1 MHLKRLIVVIQFYSS
16 FSFEIIQ
23 DYHSSKG
30 KSISPGDSVTLL
42 CKSDSSYEYCSWSHK
57 TPKGRV
63 RECHFEWKRAHNAVK
78 KQDCSKD
85 FSHKVSM
92 TGNYDKHQCGI
103 RIQNVKLE
111 DAGEWICEMESYVFM
126 MSKGDGYTA
135 SKKFQLEVVAPTTTT
150 TSTTEST
157 TVTTEDNETEET
169 TTDDDVLVFT
179 TQPDLEQSH
188 FDHDYE
194 DDDYN
199 GHDEDY
205 QYIYHDDIMEDEHED
220 KTDDQEDTTDEHH
233 VEEHSEFM
241 TENGDQVNY
250 ADSIIQ
256 IEEEDNSSGSLVGI
270 IVGVVVGVLAAGG
283 VVAGVLVWKKK
294 RGDAGVVTMSKILED
309 SEARGHILEES
320 EYHAIPST
328 TENGPA
334 VL

>member
-1 MHLKRLIVVIQFYSS
+1 
-16 FSFEIIQ
+16 
-23 DYHSSKG
+23 
-30 KSISPGDSVTLL
+30 
-42 CKSDSSYEYCSWSHK
+42 
-57 TPKGRV
+57 
-63 RECHFEWKRAHNAVK
+63 
-78 KQDCSKD
+78 
-85 FSHKVSM
+85 
-92 TGNYDKHQCGI
+92 
-103 RIQNVKLE
+103 
-111 DAGEWICEMESYVFM
+111 M

-150 TSTTEST
+150 TSTTVTT

-194 DDDYN
+194 EDDYN

-256 IEEEDNSSGSLVGI
+256 IEEEVCHQSVPTLDNLCIYSSG
-270 IVGVVVGVLAAGG
+270 
-283 VVAGVLVWKKK
+283 
-294 RGDAGVVTMSKILED
+294 
-309 SEARGHILEES
+309 
-320 EYHAIPST
+320 
-328 TENGPA
+328 
-334 VL
+334 